1 MTRSYNPDSPVPRE
15 DKAASSTPHSPD
27 RIWVRYGKEAR
38 STSFTRRM
46 FENDSLV
53 DDLITRVKER
63 IPTLHDVGSGDIA
76 LLDRK
81 GSEIPAEQSLEKLPA
96 TTQRH
101 PLIVFDRKS
110 FREGFIIPTEPSE
123 LWNSIKRWTTVAIV
137 FTLLFL
143 ISSFFVSK
151 DIQEFKRSAKQAFVV
166 FQQEGELD
174 HGPCQRLSEYQ
185 CPKIEWM
192 IERFRYKA

>member
-15 DKAASSTPHSPD
+15 DKASSTTPHSPD

-46 FENDSLV
+46 FENDQLV

-81 GSEIPAEQSLEKLPA
+81 GSEISAEQSLEKLPV

-123 LWNSIKRWTTVAIV
+123 LWNTIKRWTTVAIV
-137 FTLLFL
+137 FTLIFL

-166 FQQEGELD
+166 FQQGWRIGSWTVSKVIRILM
-174 HGPCQRLSEYQ
+174 
-185 CPKIEWM
+185 PKD
-192 IERFRYKA
+192 

>member
-15 DKAASSTPHSPD
+15 DKAASTTPHSPD

-137 FTLLFL
+137 FILLFL

-166 FQQEGELD
+166 FQQGWRI
-174 HGPCQRLSEYQ
+174 GSWTLSKVIRILM
-185 CPKIEWM
+185 PKDRM
-192 IERFRYKA
+192 DD